1 MTFNFYENKI
11 KLRNKN
17 FHLKFWDNSGN
28 TIYSSLI
35 VPFYKKAKISLI
47 FYDALDRDSFEA
59 AKLYFKDIKKKSE
72 IVNHI
77 FILVRNKYE
86 NILNINANNDIVDD
100 EEALEYADKNGLY
113 FFIL

>member
-1 MTFNFYENKI
+1 M
-11 KLRNKN
+11 
-17 FHLKFWDNSGN
+17 
-28 TIYSSLI
+28 I

-59 AKLYFKDIKKKSE
+59 EKLNFKDIKKESE
-72 IVNHI
+72 IVNPI
-77 FILVRNKYE
+77 FILVRKKYE
-86 NILNINANNDIVDD
+86 NIFNIYENNDIVDD